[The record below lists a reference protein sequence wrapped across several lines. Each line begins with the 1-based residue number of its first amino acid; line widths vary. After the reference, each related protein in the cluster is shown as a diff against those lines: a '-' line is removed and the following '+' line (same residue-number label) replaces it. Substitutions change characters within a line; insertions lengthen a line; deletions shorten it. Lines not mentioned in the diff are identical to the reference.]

1 MYSVTGINTDKPLSV
16 HNEWN
21 LIKSNEPIHLSLQ
34 ISEFYT
40 LISMFLFDTEFLGE
54 ELIQRNG
61 S

>member
-1 MYSVTGINTDKPLSV
+1 MPLSV

-21 LIKSNEPIHLSLQ
+21 LIKTNEPIHPALQ
-34 ISEFYT
+34 ISKFYT
-40 LISMFLFDTEFLGE
+40 LISMFLFDAEFLVG